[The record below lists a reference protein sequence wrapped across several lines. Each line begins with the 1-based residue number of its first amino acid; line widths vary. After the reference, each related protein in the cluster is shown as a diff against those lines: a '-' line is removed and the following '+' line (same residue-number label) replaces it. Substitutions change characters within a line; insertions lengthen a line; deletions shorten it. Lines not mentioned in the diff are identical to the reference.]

1 MVVVVRVELI
11 VVAIGYP
18 RQRIRRTG
26 ARPRCGRPTRGSIAG
41 SDCGAGE
48 AAGVFGVQRADRD
61 LGSMRGSAARDLE
74 AQLIIVQDSSCF
86 Y

>member
-1 MVVVVRVELI
+1 VVVVVRVEVI

-18 RQRIRRTG
+18 RQRIRRAG
-26 ARPRCGRPTRGSIAG
+26 ARRAVRPSYARVNCAG

-48 AAGVFGVQRADRD
+48 AGGVFGVQRPDRD

-74 AQLIIVQDSSCF
+74 AQLI
-86 Y
+86 YRPG